1 MKSGSPAD
9 MGARYHWK
17 YSIGTHGISGAPM
30 FNANGVRVDGA
41 EEWEY
46 DQWTAFIKQYTN

>member
-1 MKSGSPAD
+1 